1 MFCKFFLPFF
11 RCFYC
16 SVTHSCLTL
25 GPHGLQHARLPCP
38 SQSPGVCSNSCLL
51 SQWCHPTISSSVVP
65 FCSCIQS
72 FPASGSFLMSQLF
85 ASGGRSIGVS
95 ASASVLPMNIQDW
108 FSLGLTGLNSLLSKG
123 LSIVFFNTAVQKHQ
137 FFDAQPSLWSN
148 FHIHTSVQLLSCV
161 RFFATPWIAACQASL
176 SITNSRSSLRLMSI
190 ESVMPSSHLILCV
203 PFSSCPQSLPASE
216 SFPTLQFE
224 IINYFMFSLLY
235 GPTFISIHDYHNWTH
250 NSSVAIIARMSD
262 SLWTPW
268 TSLPG
273 SSVHG
278 IFQARILECVA
289 MPSSRGSSQPRD
301 RTWVSCIAG
310 EFCTAEPPRKPQ
322 GMNPEEN

>member
-161 RFFATPWIAACQASL
+161 RFFATPWIAACQPSL
-176 SITNSRSSLRLMSI
+176 PFISSWSLLKLMSI
-190 ESVMPSSHLILCV
+190 ESMVPSNRLILCH
-203 PFSSCPQSLPASE
+203 PLLFLPS
-216 SFPTLQFE
+216 SFPRITV
-224 IINYFMFSLLY
+224 FSNALSLFCMIGLSIWCGSHY
-235 GPTFISIHDYHNWTH
+235 RVDAAALISPFVWISTRCFTIEACRRHRRPCY
-250 NSSVAIIARMSD
+250 
-262 SLWTPW
+262 
-268 TSLPG
+268 
-273 SSVHG
+273 
-278 IFQARILECVA
+278 
-289 MPSSRGSSQPRD
+289 
-301 RTWVSCIAG
+301 
-310 EFCTAEPPRKPQ
+310 
-322 GMNPEEN
+322 